1 MLPRVYT
8 QCIYNETFNM
18 QLQLLP
24 QLFLQVLT
32 IFKLGLSGELAR

>member
-1 MLPRVYT
+1 MLSHVYT
-8 QCIYNETFNM
+8 LMQRNKTIHM

-32 IFKLGLSGELAR
+32 IFMLRLNGELAR